1 VFQDS
6 TLPLI
11 RRPVAALVSAQKVA
25 TGVDRIRA
33 HGHALTKT
41 TSAK

>member
-6 TLPLI
+6 TIPLI
-11 RRPVAALVSAQKVA
+11 RRPAVAALVSAQKVA

-41 TSAK
+41 TSA